1 MPTSV
6 CSPHGDEDRTY
17 TSNGSGNVKITGLSV
32 VRVRVNHR
40 GDWLFLQIATD
51 EGITGLGEASHG
63 GFSPQRDAMV
73 TTILETQCFPLLI
86 GQDPCAVT
94 AASGTLQSLGDGLAT
109 ATAISA
115 CEQALWDIAGKAAD
129 LPIYRLLG
137 GPVRTRVP
145 LYANINRAAR
155 ERTPED
161 FARHATDAIK
171 AGFRAVKCAPFDGI
185 EQRRVQEPD
194 QRARVRHGIAC
205 VAAVRDAVGKD
216 IDLYVDCH
224 SKFDIPTAFA
234 VARELAALDVR
245 WFEEPLPTEDRDGL
259 RAIQPSVHAL
269 GMELIGGELLYGVA
283 GFLPYLTPRIF
294 DLIMPDV
301 KHCGGIAATVAI
313 STVADACGIA
323 VAPHNPSGP
332 VSMAASAQITAALPR
347 VRALEHAWGEV
358 PWRAELLTP
367 SEHIEDGY
375 YVLSD
380 APGLGIALADAVVEA
395 HRVS

>member
-1 MPTSV
+1 M
-6 CSPHGDEDRTY
+6 
-17 TSNGSGNVKITGLSV
+17 KITGLSV
-32 VRVRVNHR
+32 ARVRVNHR
-40 GDWLFLQIATD
+40 GDWLFVHIATD
-51 EGITGLGEASHG
+51 KGITGIGEASHG
-63 GFSPQRDAMV
+63 GSSPQRDAIV
-73 TTILETQCFPLLI
+73 TTILESQCTPRLV
-86 GQDPCAVT
+86 GQDPRAVL
-94 AASGTLQSLGDGLAT
+94 AARDDLQSLVVGLAT
-109 ATAISA
+109 ATAVSA
-115 CEQALWDIAGKAAD
+115 CEQALWDIAGKAAG
-129 LPIYRLLG
+129 LPVYRLLG
-137 GPVRTRVP
+137 GPVRTRIP
-145 LYANINRAAR
+145 LYANVNRAAR

-161 FARHATDAIK
+161 FARHATDAVH

-194 QRARVRHGIAC
+194 QRARVRQGIAC
-205 VAAVRDAVGKD
+205 VAAIRDAVGPD

-224 SKFDIPTAFA
+224 SKFDNPTALA
-234 VARELAALDVR
+234 VARELAALGVR
-245 WFEEPLPTEDRDGL
+245 WFEEPVPTEDRDGL
-259 RAIQPSVHAL
+259 RALQPAVHAL

-283 GFLPYLTPRIF
+283 GFLPYLAPRIF

-358 PWRAELLTP
+358 PWRGEVLMP
-367 SEHIEDGY
+367 PEPIEDGY

-380 APGLGIALADAVVEA
+380 APGLGIGLADAVVTA
-395 HRVS
+395 HRA